1 MMKRS
6 SIERALVSYANYH
19 DPEVPFRLSLLG
31 PALLASAGAARQLAE
46 QDCQWRPERLN
57 ASLDGQPLLRL
68 GRWKVTQD
76 EFDATVAPIAKALAE
91 SFKLTDEEVNQ
102 INWEAFRN
110 ERLLELLAT
119 DPVRYLETVYSLD
132 RNADLMDLWVMPTLG
147 FAVRALLNQ
156 VAQDVSKALAKMDDP
171 IASKN
176 RTLTCPTCGA
186 GAELAIVG
194 PTALNGQVKE
204 LHCSCCGTHWHFE
217 RIRCAHCGE
226 MAVSDLSY
234 VQDERS
240 PEHRLHLCKSCG
252 AATPTYFAKGDAMT
266 YNPEVESIV
275 LTSLE
280 RAYFASQQLEKEDQ
294 DA

>member
-1 MMKRS
+1 MLKRS
-6 SIERALVSYANYH
+6 SIERALVTYANYH

-31 PALLASAGAARQLAE
+31 PALLASAAAMEKLPE
-46 QDCQWRPERLN
+46 QDCQWLPDRLHQ
-57 ASLDGQPLLRL
+57 AQDGTPLLRL
-68 GRWKVTQD
+68 GRYQVTQ
-76 EFDATVAPIAKALAE
+76 EMFDATVAPIAQALAT
-91 SFKLTDEEVNQ
+91 SFKLSEEEAQQ
-102 INWEAFRN
+102 IQWDAFRTD
-110 ERLLELLAT
+110 RLLALLST
-119 DPVRYLETVYSLD
+119 DPTRYLETVYGLD

-147 FAVRALLNQ
+147 FAVRALFAP
-156 VAQDVSKALAKMDDP
+156 VAENVSRELAKLDEP
-171 IASKN
+171 VTQKN
-176 RTLTCPTCGA
+176 RSLTCPTCGA
-186 GAELAIVG
+186 HAELAIVG

-226 MAVSDLSY
+226 MAVSDLGY

-240 PEHRLHLCKSCG
+240 PEHRLHVCKACG

-280 RAYFASQQLEKEDQ
+280 RAYFTRQQLDKDV
-294 DA
+294 A